1 MLDQASCSVR
11 VMLGV
16 ALGTPA
22 WPGRATAAPPIPT
35 QRAKTAAVDQTADTA
50 KTAAAA
56 KTAPRRLPAPQS
68 RLSREGAVSCHV
80 LMPLPLQD
88 VSDAVAL
95 GRFRAAVGLVVILTL
110 AWAMSTDRR
119 RIPWR
124 IVGWGVGLQIAF
136 ALVILR
142 TQMGVVAFEG
152 VNSVVA
158 AVLHS
163 GGQGGRFVFGNLVS
177 NEVPV
182 GSVGSGG
189 FVQTP
194 GDVAR
199 TGAFFAFRILPNIIF
214 VASLM
219 TVLYYLGIMQ
229 RVVRGVAWV
238 MQRTMRTSGAETLCT
253 ASNIFV
259 GMMESPLVIK
269 PYVERMTES
278 ELMTVMTA
286 GMATISGT
294 VLAAYAG
301 MLTPFHPDAA
311 GHLIAASI
319 MSAPAAFV
327 LAKLMVPE
335 TGFPETAGM
344 LTEEVERPD
353 VNVIDAAARG
363 AGEGLRLALVVGA
376 MLIAF
381 IALVSMLNGLLGWVA
396 GLFGAPDVTIQGIL
410 GILLAPVAWLLG
422 IPWEEAGLVGQLIG
436 VDFVL
441 NEFVAFVELS
451 ESLAAGAVLS
461 DRSLVIAIYALTTF
475 ANFGSV
481 AMTLAG
487 LGEIAPSRRH
497 DLARLGLKAMLA
509 GLMASLATAAV
520 AGMLV

>member
-1 MLDQASCSVR
+1 MT
-11 VMLGV
+11 
-16 ALGTPA
+16 TP
-22 WPGRATAAPPIPT
+22 T
-35 QRAKTAAVDQTADTA
+35 
-50 KTAAAA
+50 
-56 KTAPRRLPAPQS
+56 
-68 RLSREGAVSCHV
+68 
-80 LMPLPLQD
+80 PLQD
-88 VSDAVAL
+88 VTDVVLS
-95 GRFRAAVGLVVILTL
+95 GRIRAAVGLVLILGV
-110 AWAMSTDRR
+110 AWVFSTNRR
-119 RIPWR
+119 AVSWR
-124 IVGWGVGLQIAF
+124 VVAWGMGLQIVF
-136 ALVILR
+136 ALLVLR
-142 TQMGVVAFEG
+142 TSFGVMAFEA
-152 VNSVVA
+152 VNAVVA

-163 GGQGGRFVFGNLVS
+163 GEQGGRFVFGNLVS

-182 GSVGSGG
+182 GTLTDGS

-229 RVVRGVAWV
+229 RVVRAVAWI
-238 MQRTMRTSGAETLCT
+238 MQRTMGTSGAETLCT

-259 GMMESPLVIK
+259 GMMESPLVVK

-286 GMATISGT
+286 GLATISGT

-301 MLTPFHPDAA
+301 MLGPFHPSAA

-327 LAKLMVPE
+327 LAKLLVPE
-335 TGFPETAGM
+335 TDEPETAGV

-381 IALVSMLNGLLGWVA
+381 IALVSMLNGLVGWIG
-396 GLFGAPDVTIQGIL
+396 GLFGAPGLSIEGIL
-410 GILLAPVAWLLG
+410 GTLLAPVAWLLG

-441 NEFVAFVELS
+441 NEFVAFAQLS
-451 ESLAAGAVLS
+451 ETLTAAAASGAVAPLG

-497 DLARLGLKAMLA
+497 DLARLGLKAMAA
-509 GLMASLATAAV
+509 GLMASLSTAAV
-520 AGMLV
+520 AGMML

>member
-1 MLDQASCSVR
+1 MFIRVR
-11 VMLGV
+11 AG
-16 ALGTPA
+16 GEDDIG
-22 WPGRATAAPPIPT
+22 PGRPTGSQCNPESPI
-35 QRAKTAAVDQTADTA
+35 RHD
-50 KTAAAA
+50 
-56 KTAPRRLPAPQS
+56 PRRASQHGPALPTTGNGARRTRRPEIGGVSS
-68 RLSREGAVSCHV
+68 RVPT
-80 LMPLPLQD
+80 PLPLQD
-88 VSDAVAL
+88 VTDAVVF
-95 GRFRAAVGLVVILTL
+95 GRARAAVGLVVVLGV
-110 AWAMSTDRR
+110 AWALSTDRR
-119 RIPWR
+119 SVSWR
-124 IVGWGVGLQIAF
+124 VVAWGLGLQIAF
-136 ALVILR
+136 ALVVLR
-142 TQMGVVAFEG
+142 TSVGVMAFET
-152 VNSVVA
+152 VNAVVA

-163 GGQGGRFVFGNLVS
+163 GEQGGRFVFGNLVS

-182 GSVGSGG
+182 GSLADGS

-194 GDVAR
+194 GGVAQ

-238 MQRTMRTSGAETLCT
+238 MQRTMGTSGAETLCT

-259 GMMESPLVIK
+259 GMMESPLVVK

-301 MLTPFHPDAA
+301 MLSPFHPAAA

-327 LAKLMVPE
+327 LAKLLVPE
-335 TGFPETAGM
+335 TGVPETVGI

-381 IALVSMLNGLLGWVA
+381 IALVSMLNGLVGWVG
-396 GLFGAPDVTIQGIL
+396 GLFGAAGITIQGML
-410 GILLAPVAWLLG
+410 GTMLAPVAWLLG
-422 IPWEEAGLVGQLIG
+422 VPWDEAGLVGQMIG

-441 NEFVAFVELS
+441 NEFVAFVQLS
-451 ESLAAGAVLS
+451 ETLTAAAAAGAAPPLS

-497 DLARLGLKAMLA
+497 DLARLGLKSMAA